1 MPQPRIDI
9 RMIKDI
15 IRLKYVAKRS
25 YQDIALSLAISKGA
39 VTKYLSLA
47 GAAQLDWN
55 AVADM
60 DEASL
65 ERRLLGCDV
74 AALRVVEA
82 DFGLVHIELR
92 RKGVT
97 LALLWQEYRAAH
109 AGQRTW
115 AYTQF
120 CEHYKSFAKTL
131 KRSMRQVRRATTRS

>member
-1 MPQPRIDI
+1 MTQLWDTASKGKVKLMPQPRMDI

-15 IRLKYVAKRS
+15 IRLKYVAKLS

-65 ERRLLGCDV
+65 ERRLLGRDV

-97 LALLWQEYRAAH
+97 LVGAAL
-109 AGQRTW
+109 AGVPCRPRWRSIRTGL
-115 AYTQF
+115 A
-120 CEHYKSFAKTL
+120 
-131 KRSMRQVRRATTRS
+131 